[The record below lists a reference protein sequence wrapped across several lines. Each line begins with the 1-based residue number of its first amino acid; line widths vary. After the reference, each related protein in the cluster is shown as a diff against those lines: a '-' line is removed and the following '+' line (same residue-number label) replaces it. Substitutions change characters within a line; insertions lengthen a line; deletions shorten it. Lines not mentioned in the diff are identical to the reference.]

1 MRFSKMA
8 NENIPS
14 WKIAGD
20 WCDVS
25 KRNIPTPSM
34 LISFPSYTDC
44 EGVFV
49 YKIRSGYYGQTTLD
63 GLNILELT
71 YFKRNMWSGN
81 LQASIA
87 IFLDNRAHRQQ
98 FDALQ
103 KIFSGKAGGFMTRFA
118 KLIREHPG
126 LNFVPISINI
136 ADDLSYWNAKLPE
149 KIVTEIEALIGPQ
162 ALSDYGL
169 RAMSELGSEMA
180 LTEIATLGSTTT
192 DVINSSEAGYK
203 RIRKAIMSK
212 HIAFEWSGP

>member
-1 MRFSKMA
+1 MRFSQTT

-25 KRNIPTPSM
+25 KRNIPTPCM
-34 LISFPSYTDC
+34 FISFPSCTDC
-44 EGVFV
+44 EGAFV
-49 YKIRSGYYGQTTLD
+49 YKIRSGYYGQTTLN

-71 YFKRNMWSGN
+71 YFKGSMWSDN

-87 IFLDNRAHRQQ
+87 IFLDNRSHRQQ

-103 KIFSGKAGGFMTRFA
+103 MIFSGKAGGFMTRFA

-136 ADDLSYWNAKLPE
+136 ADDLSYWNAELPE
-149 KIVTEIEALIGPQ
+149 KIVTEVEALIGPQ
-162 ALSDYGL
+162 TLPGYGL
-169 RAMSELGSEMA
+169 QAISESGSEMA

-192 DVINSSEAGYK
+192 DVINSSAAGYK
-203 RIRKAIMSK
+203 RIRKVIMSK
-212 HIAFEWSGP
+212 HITFEWSGP